1 MIPMSDIATIQK
13 EKLLVQDNIR
23 NLETQ
28 INNLNAQLQ
37 QANANLLASRG
48 AILAF
53 DRLLEIFAVPP
64 AKQEPTPEDV
74 AALENGK

>member
-1 MIPMSDIATIQK
+1 MTDIAIIQK
-13 EKLLVQDNIR
+13 EKLQVQDNIR
-23 NLETQ
+23 NLEAQ
-28 INNLNAQLQ
+28 INALNAQLQ

-48 AILAF
+48 AVLGF
-53 DRLLEIFAVPP
+53 DRLLEIFAAPP